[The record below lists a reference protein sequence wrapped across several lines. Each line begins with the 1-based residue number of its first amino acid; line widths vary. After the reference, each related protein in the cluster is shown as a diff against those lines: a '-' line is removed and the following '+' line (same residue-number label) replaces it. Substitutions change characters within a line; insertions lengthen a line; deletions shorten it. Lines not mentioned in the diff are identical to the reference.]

1 MNTFKLSQFQIKYI
15 VICLMTLGH
24 IGYFLFSQTIWG
36 KAFDIISQVTGLTMA
51 YFLFEG
57 FYHTRSLAK
66 YILRLSIC
74 GVVTQVFLHLL
85 GVNKLNICFSF
96 IICLLILN
104 TISMTSTNRILKIV
118 TIICLFALSWFCE
131 GELMYPIF
139 VSLLYLYKKDR
150 IKLLTAY
157 LSASLFSF
165 GYNFS
170 AVVYYSLIRR
180 TVYYDYGINCIL
192 VFLVHV
198 FGGYGLIAF
207 LYDGTRGHD
216 GKNSLIRKYFFYI
229 YYPIQFAAIFAII
242 RMTH

>member
-1 MNTFKLSQFQIKYI
+1 
-15 VICLMTLGH
+15 MTLGH
-24 IGYFLFSQTIWG
+24 VGYFLLKGSILGETL
-36 KAFDIISQVTGLTMA
+36 DVISQVTGLTMA

-96 IICLLILN
+96 IICLLILFFLSKPS
-104 TISMTSTNRILKIV
+104 IDNRGVKAII
-118 TIICLFALSWFCE
+118 IICLYALSWFCE

-150 IKLLTAY
+150 VKLFTAY
-157 LSASLFSF
+157 LSAALFSF
-165 GYNFS
+165 VYNFS

-180 TVYYDYGINCIL
+180 TVYYDYGIYCIL
-192 VFLVHV
+192 ILLVHV
-198 FGGYGLIAF
+198 FGGYGLIAL
-207 LYDGTRGHD
+207 LYDGTRGHG

-229 YYPIQFAAIFAII
+229 YYPIQFAAIFAITRI
-242 RMTH
+242 MP